1 MPKSD
6 TWPGGISIE
15 SVSGM
20 DSAGSCDS
28 VHSITSGFSDG
39 SLEHLSAEEKAC
51 LMFLEETI
59 ESLEAEYDSGLSN
72 DEPDCPSNG
81 LKENIAH
88 PTSISQNKSQEFS
101 ALEGQVKVIGKD
113 GKPPQK
119 YLVPTPLL
127 FASGNDKI
135 IKPVVKAPVEAPVVK
150 APVEAPD
157 GFIDAPDGFRS
168 SPDHQQHG
176 RIVSEDAPSKVAPSV
191 GLLSDVVDLPPSFI
205 PEPPVK
211 TGLCNET
218 KAKVGA
224 SESLNVKSQVKVQK
238 VSSEVPLEFI
248 PPPSDFMDKPPENV
262 NLAYCPPP
270 PIYDEP
276 PEWIPELPNV
286 EPHTSAGSIKP
297 TEVTKSQT
305 VDPETSKV
313 SLSHNEIENLRKKAS
328 LKKAPHLAP
337 IMVAQH
343 SSVDKPMTPSPSSEH
358 IPALPKDYNDSK
370 SPPAVAPKPK
380 KLPSNI
386 ILKSHKDTGT
396 THSLLPQNERSQ
408 MDPQK
413 IRMEALMKLGLL
425 KNEEVETGPIGVSPS
440 HSPTFKAK
448 SHPQSPGHPI
458 APLETV
464 QEPSRLSESPVDVHQ
479 PTEAIKHQ
487 EVKSREGSFKKQAVK
502 SFQIKSASLDRAVI
516 PPQTSN
522 PERTNVELSPGQ
534 LRRSRAGPSSLGSA
548 KEFSISNL
556 AEESHKLLHG
566 AAVQHS
572 NEPQKLPRH
581 NGISVMISPN
591 GKNGENRREALKKLG
606 LLRD

>member
-39 SLEHLSAEEKAC
+39 SLEHLSAEEIAC

-59 ESLEAEYDSGLSN
+59 ESLEAEDDSGLSN
-72 DEPDCPSNG
+72 DEPDCPYNG
-81 LKENIAH
+81 LKENTAH
-88 PTSISQNKSQEFS
+88 QTSISQSKSQEFS
-101 ALEGQVKVIGKD
+101 APEDKVKVIGKD
-113 GKPPQK
+113 HKPPQK

-127 FASGNDKI
+127 LACGNDKI
-135 IKPVVKAPVEAPVVK
+135 VKPVLKAPIEEPV
-150 APVEAPD
+150 
-157 GFIDAPDGFRS
+157 GFIDAPDEFRS

-176 RIVSEDAPSKVAPSV
+176 RTVSEDAPSKLAPSI
-191 GLLSDVVDLPPSFI
+191 GLSSDVVDLPPSFI

-211 TGLCNET
+211 AGLCNET
-218 KAKVGA
+218 KAKDGA
-224 SESLNVKSQVKVQK
+224 SESLHVKSQVKVQK
-238 VSSEVPLEFI
+238 VSSEVPLDFI
-248 PPPSDFMDKPPENV
+248 PPPSDFMDKPQENI
-262 NLAYCPPP
+262 NLAYWPPP

-286 EPHTSAGSIKP
+286 EPHASAGSAKP

-305 VDPETSKV
+305 GDPETSKV
-313 SLSHNEIENLRKKAS
+313 SLSHNDIENLRKVASIKKAS
-328 LKKAPHLAP
+328 HLAP
-337 IMVAQH
+337 IMVAQQ

-358 IPALPKDYNDSK
+358 IPAFSKDYSDSK

-396 THSLLPQNERSQ
+396 THSLLPQSERGQ

-413 IRMEALMKLGLL
+413 IRMEALKKLGLL

-440 HSPTFKAK
+440 QSPTFKAK
-448 SHPQSPGHPI
+448 SHPQSPVYLT
-458 APLETV
+458 APVEAV
-464 QEPSRLSESPVDVHQ
+464 QEPSRLSESPVDMQ
-479 PTEAIKHQ
+479 LPTEAIKHQ
-487 EVKSREGSFKKQAVK
+487 DVKSREGSFKKQTVK
-502 SFQIKSASLDRAVI
+502 SFQIKSLSLDHAAI

-522 PERTNVELSPGQ
+522 PDKTNVELSPGQ

-548 KEFSISNL
+548 KEFSISHL

-572 NEPQKLPRH
+572 IDPQKLPRH

>member
-28 VHSITSGFSDG
+28 VHSVTSGFSDG
-39 SLEHLSAEEKAC
+39 SLEHLSAEEIAC
-51 LMFLEETI
+51 LMFLKETI
-59 ESLEAEYDSGLSN
+59 ESLEAEDDSGLSN

-81 LKENIAH
+81 LKENTAH
-88 PTSISQNKSQEFS
+88 QTSISQNKSQEFS
-101 ALEGQVKVIGKD
+101 ALEGQVKGIGKD

-127 FASGNDKI
+127 LASGNGKI
-135 IKPVVKAPVEAPVVK
+135 VKPVVKAPVEAPV
-150 APVEAPD
+150 

-176 RIVSEDAPSKVAPSV
+176 RIVLEDAPVKVAPSI

-218 KAKVGA
+218 KAKDGS
-224 SESLNVKSQVKVQK
+224 SESLIVKPQLKVEK

-248 PPPSDFMDKPPENV
+248 PPPSDFMDKPPDW
-262 NLAYCPPP
+262 PPP

-286 EPHTSAGSIKP
+286 EPHTSAESVKP

-313 SLSHNEIENLRKKAS
+313 SLSHNDIENLRKKAS
-328 LKKAPHLAP
+328 FKKAPHLAP

-448 SHPQSPGHPI
+448 SHPQSPGYPT
-458 APLETV
+458 APVETV
-464 QEPSRLSESPVDVHQ
+464 QEPSRLSESPVDVQQ

-487 EVKSREGSFKKQAVK
+487 DVKSREGSFKKQAVT
-502 SFQIKSASLDRAVI
+502 SFQIKSASLDRAAI

-522 PERTNVELSPGQ
+522 PDRTNVELSPGQ

-548 KEFSISNL
+548 KEFSISHL